1 MKNGEPFI
9 GKNKAVTKVT
19 LGLIYLV
26 NQLVLMIFK
35 VSKKNRWTNTIM
47 KRLIRTISSAKK
59 KKKDHHHHNI
69 FFFFLPNT
77 PTNIYHNWFFKKK
90 ISLLMNKI
98 KTNIFGDW

>member
-9 GKNKAVTKVT
+9 GKNKTVTKVT

-59 KKKDHHHHNI
+59 KKKKKTTKTKKF

-90 ISLLMNKI
+90 
-98 KTNIFGDW
+98 NIIINE